1 MCQLVNYVH
10 GVKGNQENQ
19 ILKNNQKTE
28 TIKANKNR
36 IIRDI
41 KNRSEQQEEHCYKLV
56 RIGDFYSNNYIERE
70 SDSDRYKTLSIK
82 EYLDKI
88 KPYF

>member
-41 KNRSEQQEEHCYKLV
+41 KNRSEQQEEHCYKPV